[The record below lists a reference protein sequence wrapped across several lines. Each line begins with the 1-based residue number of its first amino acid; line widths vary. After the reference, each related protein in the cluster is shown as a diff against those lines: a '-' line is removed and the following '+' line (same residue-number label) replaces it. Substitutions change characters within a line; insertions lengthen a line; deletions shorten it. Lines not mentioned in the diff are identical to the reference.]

1 MSDSN
6 LPDYYEVLQLSPR
19 ADKETIERVFRYLAK
34 RFHPD
39 NKETGNADRFSE
51 LVEAYRLL
59 ADDSERARYDVSY
72 ERFRE
77 NRWRLFTQD
86 SVNSEIADDNRI
98 RIAIL
103 SILFVARR
111 NNPSEPGVG
120 TVEFERLLSCPEPV
134 IRFHLWYLRENGWI
148 IRLDMGALAITATG
162 VDRVF
167 ELGGPGQFRQPLLQ
181 PGQGF
186 APASP
191 ASRRTPH
198 SPVVPIS

>member
-1 MSDSN
+1 MSESN

-19 ADKETIERVFRYLAK
+19 ADQETIERVFRHLAK

-39 NKETGNADRFSE
+39 NLETGNADRFSE

-59 ADDSERARYDVSY
+59 ADPSERARYDVSY
-72 ERFRE
+72 ESVRE
-77 NRWRLFTQD
+77 GRWRLFGRD
-86 SVNSEIADDNRI
+86 SVNNEIASDNRI

-120 TVEFERLLSCPEPV
+120 SVELERLLGCPEPV

-167 ELGGPGQFRQPLLQ
+167 ELGGPGQVGQPLLR
-181 PGQGF
+181 PGEAFTAAG
-186 APASP
+186 PAT
-191 ASRRTPH
+191 RHTPH
-198 SPVVPIS
+198 TSAPPVS

>member
-1 MSDSN
+1 MSETN

-19 ADKETIERVFRYLAK
+19 ADQETIERVFRHLAK

-39 NKETGNADRFSE
+39 NRETGNTERFAE

-59 ADDSERARYDVSY
+59 ADPSERARYDVSY
-72 ERFRE
+72 EGVRE
-77 NRWRLFTQD
+77 GRWRLFGQD
-86 SVNSEIADDNRI
+86 SVNSEIAADNRI

-120 TVEFERLLSCPEPV
+120 SVELERVVGCPEPV

-148 IRLDMGALAITATG
+148 TRLDMGALAITATG

-167 ELGGPGQFRQPLLQ
+167 ELGGPGQVGQPLLR
-181 PGQGF
+181 PGEAFTPAGP
-186 APASP
+186 APRHTPPLP
-191 ASRRTPH
+191 AV
-198 SPVVPIS
+198 PVS

>member
-1 MSDSN
+1 MPESN

-19 ADKETIERVFRYLAK
+19 ADQETIERVFRHLAK

-39 NKETGNADRFSE
+39 NQETGNTERFTE

-59 ADDSERARYDVSY
+59 ADVSERARYDVNY
-72 ERFRE
+72 ERIRE
-77 NRWRLFTQD
+77 GRWRMFGRD
-86 SVNSEIADDNRI
+86 SVNSEIASDNRI

-120 TVEFERLLSCPEPV
+120 SVELERLLGCPEPV

-167 ELGGPGQFRQPLLQ
+167 ELGGPGQLGQPLLR
-181 PGQGF
+181 PGEAF
-186 APASP
+186 IPAGP

-198 SPVVPIS
+198 APAAQIS